1 MEMRWSKMCGG
12 EVLVRQHLM
21 SLRQMENL
29 GRRESVKTITVDE
42 ALEMAR
48 FSSKQL
54 GGLK

>member
-1 MEMRWSKMCGG
+1 MCGG

-21 SLRQMENL
+21 SLQQMENL
-29 GRRESVKTITVDE
+29 GRRESVKIITVDE

>member
-1 MEMRWSKMCGG
+1 MCGG
-12 EVLVRQHLM
+12 EVLVRQHSM